1 MRAFPHTVDLRKINK
16 NMELRRLEKALS
28 ISFGLELIKIL
39 GDSAGTMTT
48 ILITGASTG
57 FGRSLATEALNRGH
71 QVALAVRTPESVAD
85 LVAAHPG
92 KAYSIRFDLTK
103 PADAERAVKETVE
116 QFGSLDVLINNAG
129 YGLLAALEETTDEQ
143 LNRNLE
149 TNFAGPFRLIRAA
162 LPVMRAQKSG
172 RVISLSAIA
181 AYANHPGFAVYAGA
195 KAALD
200 AACDAAAQEVAPF
213 GIKFTQV
220 IPGPF
225 RTDFIGRSLDHAPRL
240 PDHEGTVGKFGGFLS
255 KIDGKQPG
263 DPAKAAS
270 LILDLLDEEKP
281 PFRLVIGHYATSM
294 MSKKLASS
302 GTELESWKERGIATD
317 FPAGS

>member
-1 MRAFPHTVDLRKINK
+1 M
-16 NMELRRLEKALS
+16 S
-28 ISFGLELIKIL
+28 
-39 GDSAGTMTT
+39 T

-92 KAYSIRFDLTK
+92 KAHSIRFDLTK
-103 PADAERAVKETVE
+103 PADAQRAVKETVE

-129 YGLLAALEETTDEQ
+129 YGLLAALEETTDDQ
-143 LNRNLE
+143 LTRNLE
-149 TNFAGPFRLIRAA
+149 TNFTGPFRLIRAA
-162 LPVMRAQKSG
+162 LPVMRAQQSG

-200 AACDAAAQEVAPF
+200 AACDAAAQETAAF

-220 IPGPF
+220 IPGPY
-225 RTDFIGRSLDHAPRL
+225 RTDFIGRSLDHAERL
-240 PDHEGTVGKFGGFLS
+240 PEYEATVGKFGAYLA
-255 KIDGKQPG
+255 KVNGKQPG
-263 DPAKAAS
+263 DPVAAS
-270 LILDLLDEEKP
+270 RLILDLITEEKP

-294 MSKKLASS
+294 MTKKLAASS
-302 GTELESWKERGIATD
+302 AELEAWKERGLATD